1 MVLTLLFP
9 VFILNDQ
16 VLDTLLSAVC
26 NFLDLI
32 LML

>member
-1 MVLTLLFP
+1 MILTLLFP
-9 VFILNDQ
+9 VFILKDQ

-26 NFLDLI
+26 NFPNLI